1 MKFID
6 LSHTI
11 EDGTVTYKGL
21 PAPKI
26 CDFWTREES
35 KNWYD
40 EDTSFQ
46 IGKIEMVANTG
57 TYIDTPFHRYEDG
70 KDLSDILI
78 EKTALLDAVVVRVPY
93 QKSKVIDV
101 DIFKQYDIYN
111 KAVLVHT
118 GWDELWEKE
127 EYYSENPFLTAEA
140 AQYLVDQKV
149 ILVGIDS
156 YNIDDVSGKTRPVH
170 TILLKNEI
178 LIVEHLCNLHQI
190 PDGVAIQFCAT
201 PPKVKGMGTFPVRA
215 YVVVE

>member
-78 EKTALLDAVVVRVPY
+78 EKTALLAAVVVRVPY
-93 QKSKVIDV
+93 QKCKAIDV

-118 GWDELWEKE
+118 GWDELWEKDA
-127 EYYSENPFLTAEA
+127 YYSENPFLTAEA

>member
-1 MKFID
+1 MIF
-6 LSHTI
+6 
-11 EDGTVTYKGL
+11 GL
-21 PAPKI
+21 EKNLKI
-26 CDFWTREES
+26 G
-35 KNWYD
+35 YD

-127 EYYSENPFLTAEA
+127 AYYSENPFLTAEA
-140 AQYLVDQKV
+140 AQYFGRSKSDF
-149 ILVGIDS
+149 GWD
-156 YNIDDVSGKTRPVH
+156 R
-170 TILLKNEI
+170 
-178 LIVEHLCNLHQI
+178 LIQH
-190 PDGVAIQFCAT
+190 
-201 PPKVKGMGTFPVRA
+201 
-215 YVVVE
+215 

>member
-46 IGKIEMVANTG
+46 IGKIEMVSNTG

-70 KDLSDILI
+70 KDLSEILI
-78 EKTALLDAVVVRVPY
+78 ERTALLDAILISVPY
-93 QKSKVIDV
+93 QKSKKIDI
-101 DIFKQYDIYN
+101 DSFKGFNLKN
-111 KAVLVHT
+111 KAVLVRT
-118 GWDELWEKE
+118 GWDELWEQE
-127 EYYSENPFLTAEA
+127 AYYSENPFLTAEA
-140 AQYLVDQKV
+140 AQYLVEQGV

-178 LIVEHLCNLHQI
+178 LIVEHLCNLNQI
-190 PDGVAIQFCAT
+190 PDGTAIKFCAT

-215 YVVVE
+215 YVVIE

>member
-26 CDFWTREES
+26 CDFWIREES

-78 EKTALLDAVVVRVPY
+78 EKTALLAAVVVRAPY

-127 EYYSENPFLTAEA
+127 AYYSENPFLTAEA

>member
-26 CDFWTREES
+26 CDYWTREES

-46 IGKIEMVANTG
+46 IGKIEMVSNTG

-78 EKTALLDAVVVRVPY
+78 EKTALLNAVVIRVPY
-93 QKSKVIDV
+93 QESKVIDAA
-101 DIFKQYDIYN
+101 IFKQYDINN

-118 GWDELWEKE
+118 GWDELWQKE
-127 EYYSENPFLTAEA
+127 EYYTENPYLTAEA

-190 PDGVAIQFCAT
+190 PDGVAIKFCAT

-215 YVVVE
+215 YIVVE